1 MNFMYIS
8 QWLDGTMELIERL
21 LTWNSFNIELSLIKV
36 ILRLKFIIFDSSLR
50 KSEHIEFSHIVKK
63 SFVIINWKVG
73 ANQIRFV
80 LILKSLNIS
89 IYLENSLRM
98 KISSQKTNISFIK
111 ELENIFDRLKY
122 SLGLNFKIVLV

>member
-1 MNFMYIS
+1 MNFMYVS
-8 QWLDGTMELIERL
+8 KRLDGTMELIERL

-36 ILRLKFIIFDSSLR
+36 ILRLKFIIFDSSFR
-50 KSEHIEFSHIVKK
+50 KSEHIEFSHIIKK

-73 ANQIRFV
+73 PDQIRFV